1 MICKE
6 TSLPGVMEIK
16 PDVYSDERGYFFESY
31 SRRIL
36 DEKIGRIDFVQD
48 NESFSVYGV
57 LRGLHYQTAPYE
69 QAKLVRAVSG
79 RMLDIAVD
87 IRKESPSYGHYV
99 GVELSGQDKNMLFIP
114 RGYAHG
120 FAVLSETAVVQYKCD
135 NFYAPDYER
144 GIRFDDPY
152 LNIDW
157 RIPADRL
164 ILSDKDRKHPFFND
178 RKQ

>member
-1 MICKE
+1 MIYKE
-6 TSLPGVMEIK
+6 TSLPGVIEIK

-48 NESFSVYGV
+48 NESFSAYGV

-79 RMLDIAVD
+79 RILDVAVD

-99 GVELSGQDKNMLFIP
+99 CVELSGRDKNMLFIP

-135 NFYAPDYER
+135 NFYAPGYEG

-157 RIPADRL
+157 RIPADSL

-178 RKQ
+178 RKK

>member
-79 RMLDIAVD
+79 RILDIAVD

-152 LNIDW
+152 LSIDW

>member
-79 RMLDIAVD
+79 RILDIAVD

-164 ILSDKDRKHPFFND
+164 ILSDKDRKHPFF
-178 RKQ
+178 

>member
-79 RMLDIAVD
+79 RILDIAVD

>member
-79 RMLDIAVD
+79 RILDIAVD

-99 GVELSGQDKNMLFIP
+99 GVELSGQTCYSFPGDMP
-114 RGYAHG
+114 
-120 FAVLSETAVVQYKCD
+120 TA
-135 NFYAPDYER
+135 
-144 GIRFDDPY
+144 
-152 LNIDW
+152 
-157 RIPADRL
+157 
-164 ILSDKDRKHPFFND
+164 SPF
-178 RKQ
+178 

>member
-1 MICKE
+1 
-6 TSLPGVMEIK
+6 
-16 PDVYSDERGYFFESY
+16 
-31 SRRIL
+31 
-36 DEKIGRIDFVQD
+36 
-48 NESFSVYGV
+48 
-57 LRGLHYQTAPYE
+57 
-69 QAKLVRAVSG
+69 
-79 RMLDIAVD
+79 
-87 IRKESPSYGHYV
+87 
-99 GVELSGQDKNMLFIP
+99 MLFIP